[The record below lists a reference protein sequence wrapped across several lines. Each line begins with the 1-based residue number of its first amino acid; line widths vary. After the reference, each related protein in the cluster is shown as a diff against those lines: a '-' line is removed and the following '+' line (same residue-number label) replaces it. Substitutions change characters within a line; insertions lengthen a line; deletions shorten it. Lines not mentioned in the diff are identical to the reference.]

1 MNKLLTFNPRELA
14 EITYPFCWFEN
25 TFTEDELTAIAEY
38 CNTLNLTDG
47 VVVGGEGE
55 STESKSRKSKINFIE
70 PAENNLWLFEKIRQ
84 SISLINDRFYGFD
97 LIGFDAIQ
105 YTEYNATGAKYDWHM
120 DTITG
125 TNKSPNMTQTRKLS
139 IIMPLS
145 DPSEYEGGEFQI
157 QAGLPEEPL
166 IVEQKKGKII
176 AFPSF
181 MIHRITPVTSGVR
194 RSLVLWCVGPKF
206 K

>member
-1 MNKLLTFNPRELA
+1 MSTVLTFNPKELS

-25 TFTEDELTAIAEY
+25 TFTPDELAAISEY
-38 CNTLNLTDG
+38 CNGLALTDG
-47 VVVGGEGE
+47 VVVGKEGE
-55 STESKSRKSKINFIE
+55 SVDSNNRKSKVKFID
-70 PAENNLWLFEKIRQ
+70 PDQNNHWIFEKLRGTL
-84 SISLINDRFYGFD
+84 SSINDRFYGFD
-97 LIGFDAIQ
+97 LTGFDAIQ
-105 YTEYNATGAKYDWHM
+105 YTEYGSEGAKYDWHM

-125 TNKSPNMTQTRKLS
+125 PNKSPNMVQTRKLS
-139 IIMPLS
+139 MTMPLN

-166 IVEQKKGKII
+166 VVEQQKGKII

-181 MIHRITPVTSGVR
+181 MIHRVTPVTKGVR
-194 RSLVLWCVGPKF
+194 KSLVVWCVGPKF